1 MAGCGGEGWQA
12 LGLLCFSQAS
22 RSKVKGSQREVEAG
36 LEAGRGRARWE
47 SRREERGGGPPG
59 QRWSVGGQAAP
70 AQGVRAASTPA
81 SLLPHT
87 AAFSLPRCLSCY
99 FFLIHHLVL
108 SPAFSRCPF
117 SLLPPHPHGC
127 RRPLPALPVLMSV
140 DPLSRLPS
148 ALSSF
153 FKVSLP
159 CSLWD
164 LSSPTRD

>member
-1 MAGCGGEGWQA
+1 MGRVERADGWRDVEVRAGRLWTPLLFSGEQKQGQGLTAGGGGGAGGWQ
-12 LGLLCFSQAS
+12 
-22 RSKVKGSQREVEAG
+22 
-36 LEAGRGRARWE
+36 RARKAGIAE
-47 SRREERGGGPPG
+47 EERGGGPPG
-59 QRWSVGGQAAP
+59 QRWSVGGQPAP

-127 RRPLPALPVLMSV
+127 RRPLPALPFLMSV

-153 FKVSLP
+153 F
-159 CSLWD
+159 
-164 LSSPTRD
+164 